1 MHTSPFRL
9 MSGRVFTIALVL
21 AVTISAQW
29 RPAPAQAQSSQ
40 PTFTKSACQFS
51 MPGRL
56 GQVEGKTYQCGTVSV
71 PEDHKNPNG
80 KTISLAV
87 AVFKAHTANPQLDP
101 VIYLEGGPGG
111 YTLVQAAD

>member
-29 RPAPAQAQSSQ
+29 RPAPAQAQSSK
-40 PTFTKSACQFS
+40 PTFTKSACQVS
-51 MPGRL
+51 MPGRS
-56 GQVEGKTYQCGTVSV
+56 GQVEGQTYQCGTVSV

-80 KTISLAV
+80 KTITLDV
-87 AVFKAHTANPQLDP
+87 AVFMARTANPQPEPAVYLDG
-101 VIYLEGGPGG
+101 VPGG
-111 YTLVQAAD
+111 LPLTISA

>member
-1 MHTSPFRL
+1 MNNRPFRL
-9 MSGRVFTIALVL
+9 MFGRVFTISLVL
-21 AVTISAQW
+21 ILTISAQS
-29 RPAPAQAQSSQ
+29 RPAPAQAQSSK
-40 PTFTKSACQFS
+40 PTFTKNACQFS
-51 MPGRL
+51 MPGSA

-87 AVFKAHTANPQLDP
+87 AGFNERTANPQPDP

-111 YTLVQAAD
+111 FTPG